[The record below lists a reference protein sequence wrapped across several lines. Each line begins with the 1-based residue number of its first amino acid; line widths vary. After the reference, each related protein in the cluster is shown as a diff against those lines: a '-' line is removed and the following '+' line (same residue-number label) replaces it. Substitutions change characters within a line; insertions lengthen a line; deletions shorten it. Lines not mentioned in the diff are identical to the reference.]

1 MAFSIDAYFS
11 LVDPVDIKIA
21 ERKRSALCIPR
32 IKFDGEVLYLEL
44 DCHRNNESFGAV
56 RLQKV

>member
-1 MAFSIDAYFS
+1 MIVLKVIYVFGLLSIQ
-11 LVDPVDIKIA
+11 KIA